1 MRYLT
6 KSRFKLALECPV
18 KLYYTGKDEY
28 PDKKKDDDFLAAL
41 AEGGFQVGELAKLY
55 YPGGIEI
62 NEKGYDVPLQKT
74 LQLLEKDN
82 VVIFEAAIRHENIF
96 IRADI
101 IVKKGKTINL
111 IEVKSKSF
119 EGDDTGRMV
128 GAKGGLNSSW
138 KPYLYDIAFQKHV
151 IKSAFPGYTVKAFLM
166 LADKD
171 KKATVDGLNQKFMIS
186 RDKEGRVKIEKQGD
200 TSLNA
205 LGEKV
210 LREID
215 VDEIAD
221 GIISGR
227 FGELEPGMD
236 FPSAVKHYA
245 GHYEKDDRI
254 IKLVGSQCAKC
265 EFDCPLEEVQDGK
278 LSGYR
283 ECWRRE
289 LGWNNE
295 KFREPHIFELW
306 NFRKKQGLIDNKT
319 YHIKNLTKDDI
330 GDFKPSK
337 DGKMTTNER
346 QWLQVEMTRENK
358 KEPYLDKDGMREEMA
373 KWKYP
378 LHFID
383 FETNRVAIPFYR
395 NRRPYEGI
403 AFQFSHHTVDIH
415 GNVKHAGEF
424 INVEPGFFPNF
435 EFVRAL
441 KKELEQ
447 DSGTIFRYADH
458 ENSFLVEIC
467 RQLNEETD
475 VSVPDRCGLMDF
487 IKTITH
493 SGEDAVEKWVGARD
507 MTDMLKLVK
516 NYFYHIRMKGS
527 NSIKVV
533 LPSVLETSTFVK
545 EKYSQHI
552 YGTIGGIES
561 RNFIN
566 QVWYKLDD
574 AGNVIN
580 PYKLLGPVFKDMTTE
595 ETDEFT
601 VDDTIASGG
610 AAMTAYARMQF
621 TSMSSDE
628 RKLAREALLRYCE
641 LDTLAM
647 VMIYEYWKDQTKE

>member
-1 MRYLT
+1 LRT
-6 KSRFKLALECPV
+6 R
-18 KLYYTGKDEY
+18 
-28 PDKKKDDDFLAAL
+28 
-41 AEGGFQVGELAKLY
+41 
-55 YPGGIEI
+55 
-62 NEKGYDVPLQKT
+62 
-74 LQLLEKDN
+74 
-82 VVIFEAAIRHENIF
+82 IR
-96 IRADI
+96 
-101 IVKKGKTINL
+101 
-111 IEVKSKSF
+111 
-119 EGDDTGRMV
+119 
-128 GAKGGLNSSW
+128 
-138 KPYLYDIAFQKHV
+138 
-151 IKSAFPGYTVKAFLM
+151 
-166 LADKD
+166 
-171 KKATVDGLNQKFMIS
+171 KATVDGLNQKFLIS
-186 RDKEGRVKIEKQGD
+186 RNKEGRVQIEKQGD

-215 VDEIAD
+215 VDGIAD

-236 FPSAVKHYA
+236 FASAVKHYA
-245 GHYEKDDRI
+245 DHYEKDDRI

-265 EFDCPLEEVQDGK
+265 EFDCPLEEEQAGK
-278 LSGYR
+278 HSGYR
-283 ECWRRE
+283 ECWRLE

-295 KFREPHIFELW
+295 QFKEPHIFELW
-306 NFRKKQGLIDNKT
+306 NFRKKQDLIDNKT
-319 YHIKNLTKDDI
+319 YHIRNLTKDDI

-358 KEPYLDKDGMREEMA
+358 KEPYLDTNGMREEME

-395 NRRPYEGI
+395 NRKPYEGI

-415 GNVKHAGEF
+415 GNVKHGGEF

-435 EFVRAL
+435 VFVKAL

-447 DSGTIFRYADH
+447 DKGTIFRYADH
-458 ENSFLVEIC
+458 ENSFLVEIW
-467 RQLNEETD
+467 RQLSEEND
-475 VSVPDRCGLMDF
+475 ISVPDRRGLMDF

-493 SGEDAVEKWVGARD
+493 SGEDAVEKWIGERD
-507 MTDMLKLVK
+507 MVDMLKLVK

-533 LPSVLETSTFVK
+533 LPSVLDTSTFVK
-545 EKYSQHI
+545 EKYSQPV
-552 YGTIGGIES
+552 YGVTGGIES
-561 RNFIN
+561 RNFKN
-566 QVWYKLDD
+566 QVWYKLDET
-574 AGNVIN
+574 GNVIN

-621 TSMSSDE
+621 TTMSSEE